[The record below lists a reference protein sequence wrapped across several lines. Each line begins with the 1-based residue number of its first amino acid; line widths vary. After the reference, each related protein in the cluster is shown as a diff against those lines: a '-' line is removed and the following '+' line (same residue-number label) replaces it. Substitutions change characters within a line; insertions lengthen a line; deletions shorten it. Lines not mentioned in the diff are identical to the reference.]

1 MTLKSQFILK
11 QNMLRNN
18 MINKQ
23 NFFNNF
29 YNYRK
34 QNYLLKI

>member
-18 MINKQ
+18 IRNMQ

-34 QNYLLKI
+34 QNYLPQI